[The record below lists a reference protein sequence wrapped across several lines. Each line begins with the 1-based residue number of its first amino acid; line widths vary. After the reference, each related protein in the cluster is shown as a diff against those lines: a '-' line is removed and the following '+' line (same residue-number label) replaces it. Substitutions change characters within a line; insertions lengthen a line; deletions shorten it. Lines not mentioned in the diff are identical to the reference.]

1 MILSEKGLFH
11 QDSLKFGP
19 FGFIEYHWGV
29 RKLLLKL
36 CLNTLAALP
45 LAIVQV
51 IGSLLGLLAYIGSK
65 QYRSLFRP
73 QYEAVITSHRLPFKL
88 WEAVRA
94 SGMLFSDSLWIWR
107 NPAKALQL
115 VEVQNWDLVE
125 AAISEGHGL
134 VMLTPHLGGF
144 EIIPRVL
151 AQHFPATILYRPSR
165 QEWLNEVVEVG
176 RAYPNMHFVPTN
188 LNGVRQMTRA
198 LTRGEAIGILP
209 DQVPSG
215 GEGVWVP
222 FFGRPAYTTPLPAR
236 LANRNNTPVVMFTA
250 KRKKIGQGWLMQAI
264 RLAPLSEDATQAAAE
279 LNVAIENAVLVAP
292 EQFIWSYNRY
302 KHPAGAE
309 LPPSNS

>member
-1 MILSEKGLFH
+1 M
-11 QDSLKFGP
+11 
-19 FGFIEYHWGV
+19 
-29 RKLLLKL
+29 RKLLLKASL
-36 CLNTLAALP
+36 HLIAALP
-45 LAIVQV
+45 LAVVQV
-51 IGSLLGLLAYIGSK
+51 LGSLLGMLAYVGSK

-73 QYEAVITSHRLPFKL
+73 QYESVVNARKLPLKL
-88 WEAVRA
+88 WSAIRA
-94 SGMLFSDSLWIWR
+94 SGMLFSDSFWIWR
-107 NPAKALQL
+107 NPQKALKR
-115 VEVQNWDLVE
+115 VEVHNWDVVE
-125 AAISEGHGL
+125 TAIHEGHGL

-165 QEWLNEVVEVG
+165 QEWLNEVVEEG

-236 LANRNNTPVVMFTA
+236 LANRNQTPVVMFTA
-250 KRKKIGQGWLMQAI
+250 KRKGIGQGWLMQAT
-264 RLAPLSEDATQAAAE
+264 RLEPLSEDAATAAAQ

-309 LPPSNS
+309 LPPIQ

>member
-1 MILSEKGLFH
+1 MR
-11 QDSLKFGP
+11 KF
-19 FGFIEYHWGV
+19 
-29 RKLLLKL
+29 LLKL
-36 CLNTLAALP
+36 CLNTIAVLP
-45 LAIVQV
+45 LALVQV
-51 IGSLLGLLAYIGSK
+51 IGASLGMLAYLGSK

-73 QYEAVITSHRLPFKL
+73 QYEAVTKARKLPVKL
-88 WEAVRA
+88 WEAIRA

-107 NPAKALQL
+107 NPQKALKL
-115 VEVQNWDLVE
+115 VEVQNWNVVE
-125 AAISEGHGL
+125 TAIGEGNGL

-165 QEWLNEVVEVG
+165 QEWLNEVVEEG

-250 KRKKIGQGWLMQAI
+250 KRKGLGQGWLMQAT
-264 RLAPLSEDATQAAAE
+264 RLSSLSEDTYTAAAE
-279 LNVAIENAVLVAP
+279 LNTAIENAVLVAP

-309 LPPSNS
+309 LPPSN